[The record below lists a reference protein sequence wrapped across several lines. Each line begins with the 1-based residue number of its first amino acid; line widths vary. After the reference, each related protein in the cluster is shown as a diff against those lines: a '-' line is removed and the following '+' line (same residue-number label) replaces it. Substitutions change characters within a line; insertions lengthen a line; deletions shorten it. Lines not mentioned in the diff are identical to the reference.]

1 MSEERCGVDI
11 SQIREAQPDSQL
23 DWLDKFGNTC
33 SEEEGHEGVHVFR
46 SEDDEQL
53 HWDEATKQ
61 FGSYQDDPAAVRNTF
76 SF

>member
-1 MSEERCGVDI
+1 MSAERCGVDI
-11 SQIREAQPDSQL
+11 GQIREAQPAGEL
-23 DWLDKFGNTC
+23 DWLDKFHGTC
-33 SEEEGHEGVHVFR
+33 SEDAGHEGVHVFG

-61 FGSYQDDPAAVRNTF
+61 FGSYQDSPAEVRNTF